1 MRGLKISRERFEVVN
16 RDISDGSEPALR
28 FYILVVVSTL
38 IASFGLIANST
49 AVVIGAM
56 LVAPLMTPIFSISL
70 ALVRGDSDLLGRAA
84 RAEIV
89 GVSTAVTMTVVLG
102 WLIGDFEITPEM
114 LSRTR
119 PNLFDLFVAI
129 LAGFAGAYAMVDEK
143 ISPALPGVAIAT
155 AIVPPLA
162 NSGLCFSLGE
172 VNGGIGSFLL
182 FFANFLSILIVAS
195 ATFVLC
201 GMAKHYGAQ
210 AKRKDFIRRF
220 GLPVIAFV
228 LIAAFLGHSLV
239 TIVRERRRTRSIK
252 TTLIGNLSHIPAT
265 TLDKVYHYLEDGKVQ
280 VMASIHTPTILKPT
294 QVTTLQEQ
302 LSQKIG
308 MPTELIIRCVISNN
322 VSALGSVKNIIA
334 PRLDGTFVR
343 SSENDI
349 LNDIAATEQII
360 REYFSIDEAL
370 DLYWVENL
378 PIGQNKV
385 MLAHVIGA
393 RQLTREEIEMLEG
406 RIRKATNDD
415 SIELTIS
422 NMLKTL
428 RNTEGTIRYGW
439 NLGDNATPE
448 NRKRIRQI
456 REQLSDAFAHEE
468 VYELVNVNA
477 TVLDDKFHLLLEIVG
492 PDFYPNENI
501 EKLRAQLSQ
510 KFSEPITLYSW
521 SRIERVQGPEG
532 VLSMEKLRRYFV
544 TRQKENLSKKIP
556 LILDSSS
563 Q

>member
-16 RDISDGSEPALR
+16 RDISDGSEPAMR

-56 LVAPLMTPIFSISL
+56 LVAPLMTPIFGISL

-89 GVSTAVTMTVVLG
+89 GVSTAVIMTVVLG
-102 WLIGDFEITPEM
+102 WAIGDFDVTPEM

-172 VNGGIGSFLL
+172 VSGGIGSFLL

-195 ATFVLC
+195 ATFVLF
-201 GMAKHYGAQ
+201 GMAKHHGAQ
-210 AKRKDFIRRF
+210 TKRIDFIRRF
-220 GLPVIAFV
+220 GMPIIVFV

-239 TIVRERRRTRSIK
+239 KIHREHRRTRSIK

-322 VSALGSVKNIIA
+322 VSSLSSVKNIIL

-360 REYFSIDEAL
+360 REYFSTDEAL
-370 DLYWVENL
+370 DLYLVENL
-378 PIGQNKV
+378 PIVQNKV
-385 MLAHVIGA
+385 MMAHVTGF

-422 NMLKTL
+422 SMLKTL

-439 NLGDNATPE
+439 ILGDNATPE

-456 REQLSDAFAHEE
+456 REQLSDAFAHED

-477 TVLDDKFHLLLEIVG
+477 TVLDNKFYLLLEIVG

-510 KFSEPITLYSW
+510 KFSEPIVLYAW
-521 SRIERVQGPEG
+521 SRVERVQGPEG
-532 VLSMEKLRRYFV
+532 PLSMEKLSRYFGA
-544 TRQKENLSKKIP
+544 RQKENLSKKTP
-556 LILDSSS
+556 LILDSSGK
-563 Q
+563 